1 MSSIHS
7 DAARLLG
14 SRIRE
19 ERQRFAIN
27 QMELAELAGLHFTNL
42 GKIER
47 GQANPSLH
55 TILRIAGALNV
66 SPAVLLDGMTPDMLP
81 DRPHKVTVADLIR
94 AREGGQ
100 PAGTG
105 TGTGTPGSAA
115 PGTPAPGTPAPG
127 TSASGTSAP

>member
-1 MSSIHS
+1 MSSAHS
-7 DAARLLG
+7 EAARLLG

-66 SPAVLLDGMTPDMLP
+66 DPATLVEGMTADMLP
-81 DRPHKVTVADLIR
+81 DRPHKITVADLIK
-94 AREGGQ
+94 AREDAQ
-100 PAGTG
+100 RTD
-105 TGTGTPGSAA
+105 
-115 PGTPAPGTPAPG
+115 
-127 TSASGTSAP
+127 

>member
-1 MSSIHS
+1 VHS
-7 DAARLLG
+7 EAARLLG
-14 SRIRE
+14 ARIRD

-27 QMELAELAGLHFTNL
+27 QMELADLAGLHFTNL

-55 TILRIAGALNV
+55 TILRIAGALNLN
-66 SPAVLLDGMTPDMLP
+66 PGVLLDGMTPDMLP

-100 PAGTG
+100 KP
-105 TGTGTPGSAA
+105 
-115 PGTPAPGTPAPG
+115 
-127 TSASGTSAP
+127 

>member
-1 MSSIHS
+1 MTTVHS

-14 SRIRE
+14 TRIRE
-19 ERQRFAIN
+19 ERQRFSIN

-55 TILRIAGALNV
+55 TILRIATALNMN
-66 SPAVLLDGMTPDMLP
+66 PGRLLEGMTADLLP

-94 AREGGQ
+94 AREE
-100 PAGTG
+100 AEKR
-105 TGTGTPGSAA
+105 
-115 PGTPAPGTPAPG
+115 
-127 TSASGTSAP
+127 

>member
-1 MSSIHS
+1 MTTVHS

-14 SRIRE
+14 TRIRE
-19 ERQRFAIN
+19 ERQHFSIN

-55 TILRIAGALNV
+55 TILRIATALNMN
-66 SPAVLLDGMTPDMLP
+66 PGRLLEGMTADLLP

-94 AREGGQ
+94 AREE
-100 PAGTG
+100 AEKR
-105 TGTGTPGSAA
+105 
-115 PGTPAPGTPAPG
+115 
-127 TSASGTSAP
+127 

>member
-1 MSSIHS
+1 MSSAHS
-7 DAARLLG
+7 EAARLLG

-66 SPAVLLDGMTPDMLP
+66 DPARLVEGMTAEMLP
-81 DRPHKVTVADLIR
+81 DRPHKITVADLIK
-94 AREGGQ
+94 AREEAQ
-100 PAGTG
+100 RAD
-105 TGTGTPGSAA
+105 
-115 PGTPAPGTPAPG
+115 
-127 TSASGTSAP
+127 

>member
-1 MSSIHS
+1 VSSAPS
-7 DAARLLG
+7 DASRLLG

-27 QMELAELAGLHFTNL
+27 QMELADLAGLHFTNL

-55 TILRIAGALNV
+55 TILRIAGALDLN
-66 SPAVLLDGMTPDMLP
+66 PAVLLDGMTADMLP

-94 AREGGQ
+94 AREQGDQ
-100 PAGTG
+100 PV
-105 TGTGTPGSAA
+105 
-115 PGTPAPGTPAPG
+115 
-127 TSASGTSAP
+127 

>member
-1 MSSIHS
+1 MSSAHS
-7 DAARLLG
+7 EAARLLG

-66 SPAVLLDGMTPDMLP
+66 DPARLVEGMTADMLP
-81 DRPHKVTVADLIR
+81 DRPHKITVADLIK
-94 AREGGQ
+94 AREEAQ
-100 PAGTG
+100 RAD
-105 TGTGTPGSAA
+105 
-115 PGTPAPGTPAPG
+115 
-127 TSASGTSAP
+127 

>member
-1 MSSIHS
+1 VSSAHS

-14 SRIRE
+14 TRIRE

-55 TILRIAGALNV
+55 TILRIAGALNMN
-66 SPAVLLDGMTPDMLP
+66 PGRLLDGMTADMLP

-94 AREGGQ
+94 AREGS
-100 PAGTG
+100 
-105 TGTGTPGSAA
+105 TPPPKS
-115 PGTPAPGTPAPG
+115 
-127 TSASGTSAP
+127 

>member
-1 MSSIHS
+1 M
-7 DAARLLG
+7 
-14 SRIRE
+14 RE

-66 SPAVLLDGMTPDMLP
+66 DPARLVEGMTAEMLP
-81 DRPHKVTVADLIR
+81 DRPHKITVADLIK
-94 AREGGQ
+94 AREEAQ
-100 PAGTG
+100 RAD
-105 TGTGTPGSAA
+105 
-115 PGTPAPGTPAPG
+115 
-127 TSASGTSAP
+127 